1 MIGFVLMLI
10 LTDLVALM
18 LVGAIMLFGSALL
31 Q

>member
-1 MIGFVLMLI
+1 MIRHLLVLI

-18 LVGAIMLFGSALL
+18 LVGAIMLFGSAPL